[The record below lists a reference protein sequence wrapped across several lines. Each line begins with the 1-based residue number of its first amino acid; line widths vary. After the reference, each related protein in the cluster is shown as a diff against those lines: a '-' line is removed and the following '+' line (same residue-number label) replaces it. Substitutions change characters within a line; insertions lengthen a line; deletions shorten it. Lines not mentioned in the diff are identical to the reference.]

1 MKGVFQVEMKKMIP
15 LFMDYCMSRQLRP
28 KTMLSY
34 EQANRLFALWLE
46 ESEGVKHVEEVKE
59 MHVRRY
65 IVELQTRGKYT
76 FTSNIRSRDINH
88 PDRRTD
94 YGHKI
99 TNITINNYLRN
110 IRVFFAWLV
119 EIECLPKSPMS
130 KIRELPEQRSAKEY
144 MTDGE
149 VLLFL
154 KSLDKSQFHE
164 YRDYAASMLMLDCGT
179 RLGETLSIEMDQ
191 LDLIEKSLRLPADKT
206 KGRKERTVFFSN
218 KTATELRHWI
228 QFKDRYC
235 DSDYL
240 FPVKST
246 ARAHQVSHFE
256 SAFQRYL
263 KRVGITKHISPHTLR
278 NNFAKRCLM
287 NGMDIYTLSRLL
299 GHSSVKVTEKAYLD
313 VTDEDIKKRYLKF
326 SPIENIFYK

>member
-1 MKGVFQVEMKKMIP
+1 M
-15 LFMDYCMSRQLRP
+15 
-28 KTMLSY
+28 
-34 EQANRLFALWLE
+34 
-46 ESEGVKHVEEVKE
+46 EEVKE

-130 KIRELPEQRSAKEY
+130 KIRELPEQRNAKEY

-246 ARAHQVSHFE
+246 HQVSHFE

>member
-1 MKGVFQVEMKKMIP
+1 MEMKKMIP
-15 LFMDYCMSRQLRP
+15 LFMDCCISRQLRP

-34 EQANRLFALWLE
+34 EQACRLFALWLE
-46 ESEGVKHVEEVKE
+46 ESEGVKHVEAIKD
-59 MHVRRY
+59 MHIRRY
-65 IVELQTRGKYT
+65 IIELQSRGKYT

-110 IRVFFAWLV
+110 IRVFFSWLV
-119 EIECLPKSPMS
+119 EIECIPKSPMA
-130 KIRELPEQRSAKEY
+130 KIQTLPEQRNAKEY
-144 MTDGE
+144 MTDEE

-154 KSLDKSQFHE
+154 KSLDKTKFHE
-164 YRDYAASMLMLDCGT
+164 YRDYAAAMVMLDCGT

-191 LDLIEKSLRLPADKT
+191 LDMIEKSIRLPAEKT
-206 KGRKERTVFFSN
+206 KGRKERTVFFSQ
-218 KTATELRHWI
+218 KTAKEIRHWI

-235 DSDYL
+235 DSDFL
-240 FPVKST
+240 FPVKET
-246 ARAHQVSHFE
+246 GRHHQVSHYE

-263 KRVGITKHISPHTLR
+263 KRIGITKHISPHTLR
-278 NNFAKRCLM
+278 NNFAKRCLL